1 MEFEPSTEPV
11 DILLVDDTPEN
22 VLALEGILSRAD
34 YNLVQA
40 GSGGEALKLI
50 LKHDFAVILLDVLM
64 PGMNG
69 FETARLVRARDR
81 SKHIPILFLT
91 AHGSELAQIYQGYS
105 VGAVDYLIKPIDP
118 DVVKAKV
125 AVFVDL
131 FRKTRQLERQQEQL
145 RAAER
150 LKSEILLRESAE
162 QYDVTFEQAGVG
174 ILHVGLDGRLLK
186 VNPHF
191 SELSGYSERDALSC
205 GLSELL
211 HPEDAGAALAA
222 LEQLNQKGQPAISRE
237 LRLIKKDSVTR
248 WVSFTASVTR
258 ATGAPK
264 RYIVTAEDVTERR
277 RAERRE
283 SFLAAASERLM
294 SSLDYTTTLA
304 AVAGIAVPTLADW
317 CAVDIVREDGDI
329 DELALSHVDP
339 SRFEPL
345 RELSRRLK
353 SDPKWALLDVV
364 KRRRPVVIT
373 NAAGSDLARHATDE
387 RTCELLAIVGF
398 ASALVVPLVARGR
411 TLGALTFVSGS
422 SATGYDALDL
432 AMATD
437 LSQRAALAIDNADLY
452 QKSQEAIR
460 MREEFLSIASHELRT
475 PLTPLLM
482 QIQSLSRHLE
492 RSPNEPVDRE
502 RLQRSL
508 GRAERQVDRL
518 RALVETLLDVSR
530 LATRG
535 LKLTLEDVDLSEML
549 RDVATSFA
557 EQSAR
562 VDSPLTVS
570 ADDGVVGRWDRLRI
584 EQVLSNLV
592 ANAIKYG
599 AGKPISVSLEAAPGV
614 ARITVSD
621 HGIGIPR
628 NKLEKIFNRFERAVP
643 TDNYGGLGLGL
654 YVARQIAE
662 AHGGT
667 IAVTSEVDKGS
678 SFVLEL
684 PLIADPS
691 RIESDTSAELRS
703 A

>member
-1 MEFEPSTEPV
+1 MEFEPSTETV

-22 VLALEGILSRAD
+22 VLALEGILSRPD
-34 YNLVQA
+34 YNLVSA
-40 GSGGEALKLI
+40 ASGGEALKLV

-69 FETARLVRARDR
+69 FETAKLVRARDR

-105 VGAVDYLIKPIDP
+105 VGAVDYLIKPIDA

-131 FRKTRQLERQQEQL
+131 FRKTRQIERQQEQL
-145 RAAER
+145 RAVERQRAEH
-150 LKSEILLRESAE
+150 LLRESAE

-174 ILHVGLDGRLLK
+174 IAHFAPDGRLLK
-186 VNPHF
+186 INPHF
-191 SELSGYSERDALSC
+191 AQLSGYSERDALSRS
-205 GLSELL
+205 LRDLL
-211 HPEDAGAALAA
+211 HPNEVESALAA
-222 LEQLNQKGQPAISRE
+222 LELLEQGQPAFSRE
-237 LRLIKKDSVTR
+237 LRLIRKDGSTR
-248 WVSFTASVTR
+248 WVSLTASITR
-258 ATGAPK
+258 TPGAPR
-264 RYIVTAEDVTERR
+264 RYIVTAEDVSERR

-294 SSLDYTTTLA
+294 SSLDYTTTLS
-304 AVAGIAVPTLADW
+304 AVAAIAVPTLADW

-329 DELALSHVDP
+329 EELALSHVDP
-339 SRFEPL
+339 SRIGTL
-345 RELSRRLK
+345 RELSRLLK
-353 SDPKWALLDVV
+353 LDPKWALREVV
-364 KRRRPVVIT
+364 KRGRPVVL
-373 NAAGSDLARHATDE
+373 AHGDGEDLSRHASDP
-387 RTCELLAIVGF
+387 RARELLSEVGF

-422 SATGYDALDL
+422 SAGGYDELDL
-432 AMATD
+432 AMAID

-452 QKSQEAIR
+452 QRSQEAIR

-492 RSPNEPVDRE
+492 RSRNEPVDRE

-508 GRAERQVDRL
+508 NRAERQVDRL

-535 LKLTLEDVDLSEML
+535 LELRLEDVDLSEML
-549 RDVATSFA
+549 REVASSFA

-562 VDSPLTVS
+562 VDSLLTLS
-570 ADDGVVGRWDRLRI
+570 ADDNVCGRWDRLRI
-584 EQVLSNLV
+584 EQVLTNLV

-599 AGKPISVSLEAAPGV
+599 AGKPISVALEAAPGV

-621 HGIGIPR
+621 QGIGIPK

-654 YVARQIAE
+654 YVARQIVE

-667 IAVTSEVDKGS
+667 IAVTSEVGKGS

-684 PLIADPS
+684 PLTTDPS
-691 RIESDTSAELRS
+691 RIQQRNTAELRS

>member
-1 MEFEPSTEPV
+1 MEFEPRTETV

-22 VLALEGILSRAD
+22 VLALKGILSRSD
-34 YNLVQA
+34 YNLVSA
-40 GSGGEALKLI
+40 SSGGEALKLI

-69 FETARLVRARDR
+69 FETAKLVRARDK

-131 FRKTRQLERQQEQL
+131 FRKTRQIEHQQEQL

-150 LKSEILLRESAE
+150 LRAEHLLRASAE

-174 ILHVGLDGRLLK
+174 IAHFAPDGRFLK

-191 SELSGYSERDALSC
+191 AELSGYSERDALSRS
-205 GLSELL
+205 LRDLL
-211 HPEDAGAALAA
+211 HPDEAEEALAA
-222 LEQLNQKGQPAISRE
+222 LGLLDQGQPAFSRE
-237 LRLIKKDSVTR
+237 LRLIKKDGSTR
-248 WVSFTASVTR
+248 WVSLTASVT
-258 ATGAPK
+258 AAPGAAR
-264 RYIVTAEDVTERR
+264 RYIVTAEDVSERR

-294 SSLDYTTTLA
+294 SSLDYTTTLS
-304 AVAGIAVPTLADW
+304 AVAAIAVPTLADW

-329 DELALSHVDP
+329 EELALSHVDP
-339 SRFEPL
+339 SRIYTL
-345 RELSRRLK
+345 RELSRLLK
-353 SDPKWALLDVV
+353 LDPKWALREVV
-364 KRRRPVVIT
+364 KRGRPLMIT
-373 NAAGSDLARHATDE
+373 HADGEDLSRHASDA
-387 RTCELLAIVGF
+387 RARELLSEVGF

-422 SATGYDALDL
+422 SQGGYDALDL
-432 AMATD
+432 AMAID
-437 LSQRAALAIDNADLY
+437 LSQRAAMAIDNADLY
-452 QKSQEAIR
+452 QRSQEAIR

-492 RSPNEPVDRE
+492 RSRNEPIDRE

-508 GRAERQVDRL
+508 DRAERQVDRL

-535 LKLTLEDVDLSEML
+535 LELRLEDVDLSEML
-549 RDVATSFA
+549 REVASSFA

-562 VDSPLTVS
+562 VDSPLTLS
-570 ADDGVVGRWDRLRI
+570 ADDNVCGRWDRLRI
-584 EQVLSNLV
+584 EQVLTNLV

-599 AGKPISVSLEAAPGV
+599 AGKPISVALEAAPGV

-621 HGIGIPR
+621 QGIGIPK

-654 YVARQIAE
+654 YVARQIVE

-667 IAVTSEVDKGS
+667 IAVTSEIGKGS

-684 PLIADPS
+684 PLTTDPS
-691 RIESDTSAELRS
+691 RIQQRNAAELRS